1 MLMNKFCLTFVYKN
15 VFYDHVR
22 VFKGHT
28 SYVGLDHDL
37 GFVATFYSDSGCE
50 NEDDDKVSIGSQSES
65 SNTLKTSE
73 LLEALTLNLGSA
85 IPPRP
90 LRIFFAHEPSLQ
102 SLDIYIYILYSKK
115 KVYKISF
122 ISSFILFK

>member
-28 SYVGLDHDL
+28 SYVGLDDDL
-37 GFVATFYSDSGCE
+37 GFVAAFYSDSGCE
-50 NEDDDKVSIGSQSES
+50 NEDDDKVSIDSQSES

-102 SLDIYIYILYSKK
+102 SLHIYIYIYSKK
-115 KVYKISF
+115 KSLQ
-122 ISSFILFK
+122 SLFYQFFYIV